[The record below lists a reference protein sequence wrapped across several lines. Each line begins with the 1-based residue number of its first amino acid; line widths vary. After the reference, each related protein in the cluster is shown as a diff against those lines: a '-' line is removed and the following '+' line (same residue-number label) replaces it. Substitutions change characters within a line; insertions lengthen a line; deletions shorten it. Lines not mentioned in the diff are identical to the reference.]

1 MIASLLQKQPDTAD
15 VIKQGLNDGYQP
27 STRTMLN
34 IGPNLC
40 AHMRNNGIKT
50 VHDLAMFCRESL
62 YEILSKRDN
71 PPEDLAVIEKAL
83 ADVGL
88 KLGMTRDEF
97 KRYKKASQP

>member
-1 MIASLLQKQPDTAD
+1 MIACLLQKQPGTAD

-40 AHMRNNGIKT
+40 AHMRDNGIKT
-50 VHDLAMFCRESL
+50 VHDLALLRGEKL

-83 ADVGL
+83 TEVGL
-88 KLGMTRDEF
+88 KMGMTRDEF
-97 KRYKKASQP
+97 NRYKKASQP